1 MHVTR
6 RFSEIGRQLHSR
18 VRRFFDSPLAPDAT
32 PLEISHAVLD
42 DIEGKLQ
49 PVGRGERVFPYTRL
63 VVKVVTTAAD
73 RAAVEAAFDSLPQR
87 VAERLQ
93 ELRCAT
99 EHPVAVK
106 TLLLRKAP
114 SSWEPGQ
121 VFSVEYSTAQQT
133 EVAPPA
139 QPRGAL
145 RVTVVKGAATEA
157 AYTFTDDVIAIGRT
171 AEATD
176 ARGRLRRN
184 RVAFLDTVD
193 GITETVGR
201 AHARLRFD
209 RTTREYRLFDE
220 GSSNGTS
227 IVRAGATIA
236 VPPRDPR
243 GIRVQSGDEVHIGR
257 AVIRVTLRDR

>member
-1 MHVTR
+1 MTR

-32 PLEISHAVLD
+32 PLEISQAVLD
-42 DIEGKLQ
+42 AIERKLQ
-49 PVGRGERVFPYTRL
+49 PVGRGERVFPYTR
-63 VVKVVTTAAD
+63 VIVKVVTPVAD
-73 RAAVEAAFDSLPQR
+73 RSAVEAAFEPLQQR
-87 VAERLQ
+87 IGERLA
-93 ELRCAT
+93 ELRCAP
-99 EHPVAVK
+99 ERPVAV
-106 TLLLRKAP
+106 TTQLLRKAP
-114 SSWEPGQ
+114 ATWTPGQ
-121 VFSVEYSTAQQT
+121 VFSVEYSTAGRT
-133 EVAPPA
+133 DGVPAA

-145 RVTVVKGAATEA
+145 RVTVLKGSATEA
-157 AYTFTDDVIAIGRT
+157 AYTFTDDVISIGRT
-171 AEATD
+171 AESTD
-176 ARGRLRRN
+176 DRGRLRRN

-209 RTTREYRLFDE
+209 RASREYRLFDE

-227 IVRAGATIA
+227 IVRGGATIA

-257 AVIRVTLRDR
+257 AVIRVTLR